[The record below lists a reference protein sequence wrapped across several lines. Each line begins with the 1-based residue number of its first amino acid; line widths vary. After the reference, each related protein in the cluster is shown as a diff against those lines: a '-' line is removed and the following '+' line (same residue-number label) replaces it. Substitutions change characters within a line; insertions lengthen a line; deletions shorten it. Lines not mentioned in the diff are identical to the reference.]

1 MTGEIPQSLA
11 LREASPSSLDELFSR
26 DPEHYS
32 TQDLD
37 RIVHALR
44 EQRERWAKTEA
55 EPKSRA
61 VRAVKAAP
69 RAAQK
74 LSAEDLASLLG
85 TPE

>member
-1 MTGEIPQSLA
+1 MPGEIPQSLA
-11 LREASPSSLDELFSR
+11 LREANPTSLDELFSR

-37 RIVHALR
+37 RIVGALR

-61 VRAVKAAP
+61 KPAKAAP
-69 RAAQK
+69 RTAQK